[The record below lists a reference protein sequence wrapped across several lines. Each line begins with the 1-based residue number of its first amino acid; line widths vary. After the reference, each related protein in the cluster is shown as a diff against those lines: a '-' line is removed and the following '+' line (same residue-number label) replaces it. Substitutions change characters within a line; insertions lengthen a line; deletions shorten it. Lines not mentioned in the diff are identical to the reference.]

1 MIYKL
6 AILRDEI
13 EEEFTNID
21 KLRLQVQDIRKENRD
36 LNLELKTRL
45 NASVLADFYMAV
57 EKIFKLIA
65 KEIDSELPYT
75 ENWHKKL
82 LRQMS
87 VEIPEI
93 RPAVIDKKLFHML
106 EEYLKFRHLVR
117 NIYGFQLEGK
127 RFVHLV
133 EELAVVI
140 EDLETQVTDFL
151 EKIQEIAKNVVQSQE
166 QEGNEY
172 YRRQ

>member
-1 MIYKL
+1 MIHKL

-13 EEEFTNID
+13 EEEFVNIS
-21 KLRLQVQDIRKENRD
+21 KLQEQVEDIRKKNPD
-36 LNLELKTRL
+36 LNMELKTRL
-45 NASVLADFYMAV
+45 HASVLADFYMAV

-65 KEIDSELPYT
+65 KEIDSELPHV

-133 EELAVVI
+133 EELSVVI
-140 EDLETQVTDFL
+140 ADLGKQVTDFL
-151 EKIQEIAKNVVQSQE
+151 DEIEEIAKNIAKL
-166 QEGNEY
+166 
-172 YRRQ
+172 